1 MANEEILT
9 TEEKELTAEQL
20 EDLGKEA
27 LADAA
32 ADEELSDE
40 ALDDVAGGAGAVGTK
55 LYLVVAACEGYTSA
69 LPGRRVIANLRRG
82 LYLRNC
88 RLVKVLGSGDWVN
101 YQAFAA
107 SRNGPWTMQNGWTPA
122 ANCNLLAY

>member
-1 MANEEILT
+1 MSEELNNETLNALEDT
-9 TEEKELTAEQL
+9 VDVEMTEEQL
-20 EDLGKEA
+20 GADGMEA
-27 LADAA
+27 LD
-32 ADEELSDE
+32 DE
-40 ALDDVAGGAGAVGTK
+40 ALDDVAGGAGATGTK
-55 LYLVVAACEGYTSA
+55 LYLVVKACEGWSSA
-69 LPGRRVIANLRRG
+69 LPGHRIIANLRRG

-122 ANCNLLAY
+122 ANCNLIAY